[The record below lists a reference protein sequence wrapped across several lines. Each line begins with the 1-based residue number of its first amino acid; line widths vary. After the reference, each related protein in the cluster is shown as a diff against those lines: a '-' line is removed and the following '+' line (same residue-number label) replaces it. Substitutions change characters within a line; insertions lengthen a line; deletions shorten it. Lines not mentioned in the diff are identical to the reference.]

1 MEENERHVFEWSNRG
16 LADIAGDLGE
26 AVGEISSINNNAAEK
41 LANGTFG
48 NQLLVRSED
57 EVGELT
63 CNFNKMTQQTLLLK
77 QAILLF
83 KRCF

>member
-1 MEENERHVFEWSNRG
+1 MLVVLFIRLSISKT
-16 LADIAGDLGE
+16 ADAIKEVSD
-26 AVGEISSINNNAAEK
+26 AAEK